1 MAITILGQPDIFTPA
16 FNPIVFY
23 VDSDNKDKGG
33 FNYVFDVYSAGTAN
47 LLTSVKIKP
56 RPVDGYGVT
65 NLNQVL
71 KSYVNF
77 GDIDQTLNTFAAAPN
92 AHVNYD
98 IEFGEE
104 YIQSWD
110 YDDTIQLFG
119 QTIFTSTGSTV
130 QPFMSGDTI
139 LIVPNPNGSQHY
151 AGVYTVTSSGATNLT
166 ANAPFLD
173 LTGITNGTIFYS
185 DKRKV
190 INQDLAELTGYT
202 AFDGAIGH
210 QQLNTYTAST
220 YDLLSGASAHM
231 LTNIPDGYTVYSTNQ
246 MWLNYYTSQPGIG
259 AYFAQIETKY
269 GQYVS
274 ANSYTGNSVVQTIAL
289 GPHNVSAVEGT
300 SNPVGGTY
308 WNANFGDL
316 PIFKNVCFT
325 FETLS
330 AGPTSG
336 TTTLTSTSEHPWA
349 DLVEDNV
356 DIIVDGVEYTL
367 VISVVNN
374 NSVII
379 NFPFSTLVSLGITE
393 LQLCQKTEWYKF
405 TFFPTPA
412 TSPSS
417 KEYTFNVKW
426 HCGAYDNI
434 ELYFIDRL
442 GSLVPANFSLQ
453 NYRTMNVSRQEY
465 TRYLGNLQGTRW
477 GFDSIERGRT
487 NINTKQITQLVLN
500 SDWLN
505 EAEVNYL
512 RELYSSPSVF
522 IKENGQLWPVIV
534 KTDSF
539 QILTKKN
546 KKNIQIQITIEYAN
560 NDVINNAI

>member
-23 VDSDNKDKGG
+23 VDSDNKNKGG
-33 FNYVFDVYSAGTAN
+33 FSYVFDVYSAGTAQ
-47 LLTSVKIKP
+47 LITSVKIKP
-56 RPVDGYGVT
+56 RPIDGYGVT

-77 GDIDQTLNTFAAAPN
+77 NDIDQDLNTFAAAPN

-110 YDDTIQLFG
+110 YVDTNFYTGG
-119 QTIFTSTGSTV
+119 QTVFVGTGGT
-130 QPFMSGDTI
+130 QPYLSGDTI
-139 LIVPNPNGSQHY
+139 LVVPNSGGSQY
-151 AGVYTVTSSGATNLT
+151 FAGVYTVLSADSNNILVDYLFTS
-166 ANAPFLD
+166 P
-173 LTGITNGTIFYS
+173 TGVTDGTIYFS

-190 INQDLAELTGYT
+190 INQDLEQLTGYT

-220 YDLLSGASAHM
+220 YDLISGAGANM
-231 LTNIPDGYTVYSTNQ
+231 LTNIPDEYTIYSTNQ

-269 GQYVS
+269 GLYVS
-274 ANSYTGNSVVQTIAL
+274 ENSYTGDSVVQTIAI
-289 GPHNVSAVEGT
+289 GPYNVTAIEGT
-300 SNPVGGTY
+300 ANPVDGNY
-308 WNANFGDL
+308 WEGQTGDN

-325 FETLS
+325 FDTIA

-336 TTTLTSTSEHPWA
+336 STTLSSTSTHPWA
-349 DLVEDNV
+349 SIVEDTA
-356 DIIVDGVEYTL
+356 DIIVDGIEYTV
-367 VISVVNN
+367 VISTIDDNT
-374 NSVII
+374 IKI
-379 NFPFSTLVSLGITE
+379 EFPFSTLNGLGITE
-393 LQLCQKTEWYKF
+393 LEVCQKTEWFKF
-405 TFFPTPA
+405 TYYPNPA
-412 TSPSS
+412 TSASS

-434 ELYFIDRL
+434 ELYFVDRL

-465 TRYLGNLQGTRW
+465 TRYLGDLQGTRW

-500 SDWLN
+500 SDWLS

-512 RELYSSPSVF
+512 RELYSSPNVF
-522 IKENGQLWPVIV
+522 IKENGKLWPVIV